1 MEPVASHQTIR
12 LSRGK
17 HGSPRSGACVMEL
30 ASMLAGEPFTDQ
42 PQAVCPVIAGFMR
55 AYNDAC
61 DDRRRQDLIPFA
73 SAAVGTRGDE
83 ELTERRADACM
94 RFTLRVRAPRTRLGT
109 WLVGR
114 RPSACGVG
122 YPGVEAA
129 GVIAAR
135 ALRKIDDEA
144 HARALAFIDELI
156 SMGGKDRPSAGIIV
170 SQEAICG
177 PGHR

>member
-1 MEPVASHQTIR
+1 MEPEALYQTIR

-17 HGSPRSGACVMEL
+17 HGSPHSGACVMEL

-42 PQAVCPVIAGFMR
+42 PHSVCPVIAGFMR

-61 DDRRRQDLIPFA
+61 DDRRRQDLLPFA
-73 SAAVGTRGDE
+73 SAAVGTCGDVA
-83 ELTERRADACM
+83 LTERRADACM
-94 RFTLRVRAPRTRLGT
+94 RFTLQVRAPRTRLGV

-135 ALRKIDDEA
+135 ALRKIDDA
-144 HARALAFIDELI
+144 SHARALAFLDELI
-156 SMGGKDRPSAGIIV
+156 AMGGKDRPRTGVISG
-170 SQEAICG
+170 QEAICAAG
-177 PGHR
+177 YR

>member
-1 MEPVASHQTIR
+1 MEPEAYHQTIR

-17 HGSPRSGACVMEL
+17 HGSPTSGACVMEL
-30 ASMLAGEPFTDQ
+30 SSMLAGEPFTDQ
-42 PQAVCPVIAGFMR
+42 PQTVCPVIAGFMR

-73 SAAVGTRGDE
+73 SSVVGTRGDDA
-83 ELTERRADACM
+83 LTERRADACM
-94 RFTLRVRAPRTRLGT
+94 RFTLRTRSPRTRLGT
-109 WLVGR
+109 WMVGR

-135 ALRKIDDEA
+135 ALRKIDDAA
-144 HARALAFIDELI
+144 HLKALAFIEELVQ
-156 SMGGKDRPSAGIIV
+156 MGGKDRPVAGV
-170 SQEAICG
+170 LGGEEAICALT
-177 PGHR
+177 HQ